1 MLQERLTAETA
12 EYLDVAPELINA
24 ALNRNWTQV
33 LEYAQVELAQRLLT
47 SEWLQNVMD
56 N

>member
-1 MLQERLTAETA
+1 M
-12 EYLDVAPELINA
+12 APELISA
-24 ALNRNWTQV
+24 ALDQNWSKV

-47 SEWLQNVMD
+47 SEWLQNIMD